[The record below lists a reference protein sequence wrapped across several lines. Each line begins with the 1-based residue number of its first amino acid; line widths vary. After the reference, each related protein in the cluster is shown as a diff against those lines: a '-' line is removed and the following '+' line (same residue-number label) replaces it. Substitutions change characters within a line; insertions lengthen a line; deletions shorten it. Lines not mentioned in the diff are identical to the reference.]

1 MNDYEHG
8 PSALFLL
15 RDQYEESVKAKH
27 NEITKNYFSF
37 EPVINT
43 ELRINKNQISQVSW
57 DIWFDRLK
65 NISGNKIKINSWKHD
80 SFLLWPNWDVFP
92 FLFCTSLC
100 CYSQLLRQKR
110 RLQRLSKKIKHWKS
124 RLTFCRRKF
133 WKRRLPPRELLT
145 LAIKETLISNIET
158 VRSLQFLSDDE
169 DLTACI
175 SDILVP
181 RLGTA

>member
-57 DIWFDRLK
+57 DISFDRLK

-145 LAIKETLISNIET
+145 LAIQKNINFEHRNCEKST
-158 VRSLQFLSDDE
+158 IFER
-169 DLTACI
+169 
-175 SDILVP
+175 
-181 RLGTA
+181 R